1 MAKRDRQ
8 VTAGSGPV
16 TDRPAAGSP
25 DPQNW
30 KLGDHVYEQVLEM
43 IMNGEFP
50 ENSRLP
56 PEAELS
62 ARLGVSRP
70 VLRQALRRLRE
81 DEIIQSRKGSG
92 SYVLKRPD
100 RSILNFAPVGSIA
113 DIQRSFE
120 FRIAV
125 EGEAARLAAER
136 RTEEDLAR
144 IGAALEDLD
153 ECIRS
158 GTLGADADE
167 AFHLAVCEATGNRFF
182 ADARA
187 SMQAH
192 IIFGMNLARSL
203 SLTKPADRLELVQSE
218 HVTIFEAIRD
228 QDPTAAETAM
238 RSHIENA
245 RRRVFE
251 GQE

>member
-1 MAKRDRQ
+1 MADSRTVPGR
-8 VTAGSGPV
+8 P
-16 TDRPAAGSP
+16 TDSSP

-30 KLGDHVYEQVLEM
+30 TLADHVYEQVLDM
-43 IMNGEFP
+43 IMTGEFP

-62 ARLGVSRP
+62 TRLGVSRP

-81 DEIIQSRKGSG
+81 DEIIQSRQGSG

-100 RSILNFAPVGSIA
+100 RSILSFAPVGSIA
-113 DIQRSFE
+113 DIQRCFE

-125 EGEAARLAAER
+125 EGEAARLAADR
-136 RTEEDLAR
+136 RTDEDLVR
-144 IGAALEDLD
+144 ISAALEELD
-153 ECIRS
+153 ECIRT
-158 GTLGADADE
+158 GTLGSDADE

-203 SLTKPADRLELVQSE
+203 SLTKTAERLELVQSE
-218 HVTIFEAIRD
+218 HVKIVDAIRR
-228 QDPTAAETAM
+228 QDAAAAEKAM

-251 GQE
+251 GAE

>member
-1 MAKRDRQ
+1 MTTEPAE
-8 VTAGSGPV
+8 VTGGAG
-16 TDRPAAGSP
+16 AGHA

-30 KLGDHVYEQVLEM
+30 KLADHVYEQVLER
-43 IMNGEFP
+43 IMTGEFP
-50 ENSRLP
+50 QGSRLP
-56 PEAELS
+56 PEEELS
-62 ARLGVSRP
+62 RTLGVSRP

-100 RSILNFAPVGSIA
+100 RSILSFAPVGSIA
-113 DIQRSFE
+113 DIQRCFE

-136 RTEEDLAR
+136 RSDDDLKR
-144 IGAALEDLD
+144 IGVALEALD
-153 ECIRS
+153 ECIRA
-158 GTLGADADE
+158 GTLGSDADE
-167 AFHLAVCEATGNRFF
+167 DFHLAVCEASGNRFF

-187 SMQAH
+187 SMQAQ

-203 SLTKPADRLELVQSE
+203 SLQKTAARLELVQSE
-218 HVTIFEAIRD
+218 HVGIYDAIRRRD
-228 QDPTAAETAM
+228 RGAAETAM

>member
-1 MAKRDRQ
+1 
-8 VTAGSGPV
+8 
-16 TDRPAAGSP
+16 
-25 DPQNW
+25 
-30 KLGDHVYEQVLEM
+30 M

-62 ARLGVSRP
+62 SRLGVSRP

-100 RSILNFAPVGSIA
+100 RTILNFAPVGSIA

-136 RTEEDLAR
+136 RSEEDLIR
-144 IGAALEDLD
+144 IREALEALD
-153 ECIRS
+153 ECIRT
-158 GTLGADADE
+158 GTLGAEADE
-167 AFHLAVCEATGNRFF
+167 AFHLAICEATGNHFF

-218 HVTIFEAIRD
+218 HVMIYDAIRD
-228 QDPTAAETAM
+228 QDPAAAETAM